1 MAQINLDLRD
11 ETKTPDE
18 VKCQPIEVIEDSRF
32 YIKQGLESKIHVHE
46 DRTDNSH
53 YVFISRSSSQ
63 HSPHILFVLKD
74 YDAEER
80 GWKAWTKQAKARA
93 NKYREDNPTTSKKE
107 AKSKKPEVSASSSGD
122 ANSSN
127 RAGKRKIEA
136 SDDQKRKLPA
146 PTDEKESVSLKDVL
160 AESKQPQPKPP
171 VIATP
176 VNTAVKE
183 QEETK
188 KSTTGPSNEDDVDNI
203 PKRSREDVER
213 ELAEAKKIIEAKE
226 AETEEERKKAA
237 KAQAEAEEE
246 KKKAADA
253 QAEADKA
260 DKEKQRA
267 ADAQAEADKKAAE
280 AQAKADEEKQKADA
294 AKAEAEK
301 VQTTHDAYKK
311 RTAKERKET
320 NEKLKTIEKE
330 KETLRKQATKQSST
344 KQSSSQSSSSSTSV
358 HQVYTEIVN
367 AVKAAYK
374 EAIEQKKA
382 MTPMP
387 TTFKWKFEFNDEN
400 NGPTTISDP
409 NACNQLN
416 MLMEGTVNGKV
427 TYQFIPHVGAA
438 QQSYTAELT
447 KNHGEIK
454 QINIGTNKERV
465 LTAITMPAAQ
475 SSSSSSQVTGELSVE
490 DKNDLMF
497 GNAVVKLDFLKPLID
512 NIDKSDDD
520 TEVIDS
526 KELDDLADI
535 YMSLSSNREHKN
547 SKLFIK
553 PAILRVWLAY
563 AERYTHVRIVMHG
576 AKKDAYK
583 AIGIDR
589 CGMDMQF
596 GGSQGQAYG
605 AGTYWSFSDHVTH
618 HYNVDSKPGN
628 CILGLLLCKEQIPD
642 HARYTGPHHPTK
654 GSFTTMQFHHYAI
667 PRIGAAHNA
676 CVVHETPLTLLIGQ
690 LVPK

>member
-18 VKCQPIEVIEDSRF
+18 VECESIEVIQDKKLFHKVDTKS
-32 YIKQGLESKIHVHE
+32 HVHCHKNL
-46 DRTDNSH
+46 TDNTH
-53 YVFISRSSSQ
+53 WVFISHSQRS
-63 HSPHILFVLKD
+63 PPILFVLKD
-74 YDAEER
+74 YDSEEKYYEE
-80 GWKAWTKQAKARA
+80 WAKQAKLRA
-93 NKYREDNPTTSKKE
+93 ITYRGENPAMPSKKE
-107 AKSKKPEVSASSSGD
+107 AKSKKPEVNASSSGD

-127 RAGKRKIEA
+127 KAGKRKMDQR
-136 SDDQKRKLPA
+136 DDLKLPK
-146 PTDEKESVSLKDVL
+146 PTNEKESVSLKDVL

-176 VNTAVKE
+176 VNTAIKE

-188 KSTTGPSNEDDVDNI
+188 KSTAGPSNEDDVDNI
-203 PKRSREDVER
+203 PKRSSEDLER

-226 AETEEERKKAA
+226 AEAEEERKKAA

-246 KKKAADA
+246 KKKAAEA

-294 AKAEAEK
+294 AKAEAQK
-301 VQTTHDAYKK
+301 VQKNHQVYKD

-320 NEKLKTIEKE
+320 NEKLKTMEKE

-344 KQSSSQSSSSSTSV
+344 KQSSSQSSSSSTSL
-358 HQVYTEIVN
+358 HQAYIEIVN
-367 AVKAAYK
+367 AVNAAYK

-382 MTPMP
+382 MAPTP
-387 TTFKWKFEFNDEN
+387 TTFKWKFEFNDEQ
-400 NGPTTISDP
+400 NGITTLTDYNS
-409 NACNQLN
+409 CVQLN
-416 MLMEGTVNGKV
+416 KLMEGGINGKASY
-427 TYQFIPHVGAA
+427 TLIPHVGAA

-454 QINIGTNKERV
+454 QINIGTNKERI
-465 LTAITMPAAQ
+465 LKAIAIPATQ

-497 GNAVVKLDFLKPLID
+497 GDAVVKLDFLKAIVG

-526 KELDDLADI
+526 KELDDLADT
-535 YMSLSSNREHKN
+535 YMSLSSNQKFNN

-553 PAILRVWLAY
+553 PAILRAWLAY

-642 HARYTGPHHPTK
+642 HARYTGLHHPTK
-654 GSFTTMQFHHYAI
+654 GTFTTMQFHHYTI
-667 PRIGAAHNA
+667 PGIGAAHNA
-676 CVVHETPLTLLIGQ
+676 CVVHETPLSLLLGQ

>member
-1 MAQINLDLRD
+1 M
-11 ETKTPDE
+11 
-18 VKCQPIEVIEDSRF
+18 
-32 YIKQGLESKIHVHE
+32 
-46 DRTDNSH
+46 
-53 YVFISRSSSQ
+53 
-63 HSPHILFVLKD
+63 
-74 YDAEER
+74 
-80 GWKAWTKQAKARA
+80 
-93 NKYREDNPTTSKKE
+93 
-107 AKSKKPEVSASSSGD
+107 
-122 ANSSN
+122 
-127 RAGKRKIEA
+127 
-136 SDDQKRKLPA
+136 
-146 PTDEKESVSLKDVL
+146 
-160 AESKQPQPKPP
+160 
-171 VIATP
+171 
-176 VNTAVKE
+176 
-183 QEETK
+183 
-188 KSTTGPSNEDDVDNI
+188 
-203 PKRSREDVER
+203 ER
-213 ELAEAKKIIEAKE
+213 ELAEAKKIIKAKE
-226 AETEEERKKAA
+226 AEAEEERKKAA
-237 KAQAEAEEE
+237 KAQAEAD
-246 KKKAADA
+246 KKAAEA
-253 QAEADKA
+253 QAKA
-260 DKEKQRA
+260 DEEKQRA

-280 AQAKADEEKQKADA
+280 AQAKADEEKQKAEA

-301 VQTTHDAYKK
+301 VQTTHKAYIK

-330 KETLRKQATKQSST
+330 KETLRKQATKQSS
-344 KQSSSQSSSSSTSV
+344 SQSSSSSTPI
-358 HQVYTEIVN
+358 HKVYTEIVN
-367 AVKAAYK
+367 AVNAAYK

-382 MTPMP
+382 MAPKP
-387 TTFKWKFEFNDEN
+387 TTFKWKFEFNDEQ
-400 NGPTTISDP
+400 NGITTLTDYNSCD
-409 NACNQLN
+409 QLN
-416 MLMEGTVNGKV
+416 KLMEGGINKASYTL
-427 TYQFIPHVGAA
+427 IPHVGAS

-454 QINIGTNKERV
+454 QINIGTNKERI
-465 LTAITMPAAQ
+465 LKAIAIPATQ

-497 GNAVVKLDFLKPLID
+497 GDAVVKLDFLKAIVD

-526 KELDDLADI
+526 KELDDLADT

-547 SKLFIK
+547 SKVFIK

-605 AGTYWSFSDHVTH
+605 AGTYWSFSDHITH

-642 HARYTGPHHPTK
+642 HARYSGPHHPTK
-654 GSFTTMQFHHYAI
+654 GAFTTMQFHHYAI
-667 PRIGAAHNA
+667 PGIGAAHNA
-676 CVVHETPLTLLIGQ
+676 CVVHETPLTLLLGQ